1 MGKDRNDRR
10 KKLIASC
17 LLALLLIG
25 GVAAAERL
33 NQMDPASRGLT
44 GTPSGVT
51 FWRAEQEDVE
61 IPDEAAPSCGGRV
74 VKRKRAWWPM
84 GWALFDGMRR

>member
-1 MGKDRNDRR
+1 MRKDRNDRM

-33 NQMDPASRGLT
+33 NQMEPAGQGLT
-44 GTPSGVT
+44 GTPPAVT
-51 FWRAEQEDVE
+51 FWAANQGGVE
-61 IPDEAAPSCGGRV
+61 IPDEAAPRAAAPRAAGG
-74 VKRKRAWWPM
+74 
-84 GWALFDGMRR
+84 AL

>member
-61 IPDEAAPSCGGRV
+61 IPDEAAP
-74 VKRKRAWWPM
+74 KAPAPRAA
-84 GWALFDGMRR
+84 GDVL

>member
-1 MGKDRNDRR
+1 MEARRR
-10 KKLIASC
+10 KAGLSWEKTGTTDGKSSSPVVC
-17 LLALLLIG
+17 WLLLIG

-61 IPDEAAPSCGGRV
+61 IPDEAAP
-74 VKRKRAWWPM
+74 KAPAPRAV
-84 GWALFDGMRR
+84 GDAL

>member
-1 MGKDRNDRR
+1 
-10 KKLIASC
+10 
-17 LLALLLIG
+17 LLIG

-61 IPDEAAPSCGGRV
+61 IPDEAVPKAPAP
-74 VKRKRAWWPM
+74 RAA
-84 GWALFDGMRR
+84 GDAL

>member
-44 GTPSGVT
+44 GT

-61 IPDEAAPSCGGRV
+61 IPDEAAP
-74 VKRKRAWWPM
+74 KAPAPRAA
-84 GWALFDGMRR
+84 GDAL

>member
-51 FWRAEQEDVE
+51 FWRAEEDVE
-61 IPDEAAPSCGGRV
+61 IPDEAAP
-74 VKRKRAWWPM
+74 KAPAHRAA
-84 GWALFDGMRR
+84 GDVL

>member
-61 IPDEAAPSCGGRV
+61 IPDEEIENIHTVGDLVSYIEEH
-74 VKRKRAWWPM
+74 M
-84 GWALFDGMRR
+84 